1 MHDAAVVPATPSRH
15 RATCD
20 RTRMRRFSIDGSVWL
35 FIAGSASFLRG
46 FSFQTARDESP
57 SLAALGFG
65 LLMRHPIGHCTVTP
79 LVAALG
85 FSLAIAH
92 VRLLSA
98 ATYLRSIELSGA
110 TSDI

>member
-1 MHDAAVVPATPSRH
+1 
-15 RATCD
+15 
-20 RTRMRRFSIDGSVWL
+20 
-35 FIAGSASFLRG
+35 
-46 FSFQTARDESP
+46 
-57 SLAALGFG
+57 
-65 LLMRHPIGHCTVTP
+65 MRHPIGHCTVAP

-92 VRLLSA
+92 VRLLPA